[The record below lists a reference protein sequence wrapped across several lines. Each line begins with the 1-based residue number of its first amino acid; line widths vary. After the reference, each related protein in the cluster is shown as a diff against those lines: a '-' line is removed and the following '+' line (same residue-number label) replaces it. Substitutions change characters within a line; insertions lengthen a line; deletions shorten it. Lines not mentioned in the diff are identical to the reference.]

1 MFSVQIMDST
11 ERIQGYLREDMR
23 TVTNEKQSAMPAFGT
38 ERLSDAELD
47 DLLAYLT
54 SLQGAPSEPTGNR

>member
-1 MFSVQIMDST
+1 MDTS

-23 TVTNEKQSAMPAFGT
+23 TVANEKQSAMPAFSAD
-38 ERLSDAELD
+38 RLSDAELD

-54 SLQGAPSEPTGNR
+54 ALQGAAAPAEAPGNR

>member
-1 MFSVQIMDST
+1 
-11 ERIQGYLREDMR
+11 MR
-23 TVTNEKQSAMPAFGT
+23 TVTNEKQSAMPAFGS

-54 SLQGAPSEPTGNR
+54 ALQGAAPSEQTGNR